1 MQDCWQQDP
10 KRRQKFSE
18 ITRRFTS
25 TIIPDTTQGVYSV
38 IEPVPDEPMTS
49 SERTLSNSSTT
60 AAVAPMEEQPL
71 LDSIISHFQK
81 TPPAS
86 FLLDEES
93 GTANSF
99 LQSLKGTGSLSFS
112 ESLVVRNPY
121 TRTQHH
127 GVTLSDHMTLDT
139 NGDYYTEINPQG
151 ALLSVHP
158 YHNDSADRASSHVT
172 SSLIIANEYDEVTP
186 DHVINSEDNRTTP
199 MDNYIQM
206 FPA

>member
-1 MQDCWQQDP
+1 
-10 KRRQKFSE
+10 
-18 ITRRFTS
+18 
-25 TIIPDTTQGVYSV
+25 
-38 IEPVPDEPMTS
+38 MTS

-86 FLLDEES
+86 FLLDEEG

-99 LQSLKGTGSLSFS
+99 LQSLKGTGSLESFS

-127 GVTLSDHMTLDT
+127 GVTLSDHMMSQRDHVTLDT
-139 NGDYYTEINPQG
+139 NGDYYTEMNPQG

-186 DHVINSEDNRTTP
+186 DHVINSEDNRTSP